1 MVSGGRI
8 ELVRRVLSRV
18 KVESYTWSSF
28 VGFSL
33 YVCCEELSHTMYE
46 YHAPLQ
52 SILQITKWLDYSVI
66 ALR

>member
-33 YVCCEELSHTMYE
+33 YVCCEELSHTMY
-46 YHAPLQ
+46 
-52 SILQITKWLDYSVI
+52 
-66 ALR
+66 